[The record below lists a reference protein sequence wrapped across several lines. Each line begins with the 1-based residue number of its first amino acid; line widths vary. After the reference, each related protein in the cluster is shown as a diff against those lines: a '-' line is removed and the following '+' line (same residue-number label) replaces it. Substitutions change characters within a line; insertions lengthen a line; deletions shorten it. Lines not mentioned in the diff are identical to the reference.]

1 MGFKSRLQPSE
12 EVRRVMSGRECL
24 LFQATARRVGPAVAA
39 VDDGGAKAFLK
50 KAEIRVG
57 QSAPADQCAAED

>member
-24 LFQATARRVGPAVAA
+24 LFQANARRVGPAVRPG
-39 VDDGGAKAFLK
+39 DGCGAKAFLK
-50 KAEIRVG
+50 KAESQGMGRSTG
-57 QSAPADQCAAED
+57 ASKRHG

>member
-24 LFQATARRVGPAVAA
+24 SFQANARRVGSAVASA
-39 VDDGGAKAFLK
+39 DDCGAKALLK
-50 KAEIRVG
+50 KAEI
-57 QSAPADQCAAED
+57 